1 MAKIFGIDTA
11 NLFKK
16 KGDAPAPGEEG
27 KGAIGKSLFNDSKL
41 VRRVG
46 ITGGL
51 IIFVFGG
58 YFIFINPSLNKQEN
72 KILEITKWNEQ
83 ILSCQSEI
91 DTLKQEV
98 ADLNN
103 QKKSRSGLFVT
114 DDEFEAFYADLTEA
128 SVLYRLTIK
137 DITRAEEVPVRQS

>member
-16 KGDAPAPGEEG
+16 KSDASAALGEEK
-27 KGAIGKSLFNDSKL
+27 KGAIGKSLFNDAKL
-41 VRRVG
+41 VRRAS

-58 YFIFINPSLNKQEN
+58 YFIFINPSLNKQED
-72 KILEITKWNEQ
+72 KIVEIDKWNQ
-83 ILSCQSEI
+83 QLISCNDEI
-91 DTLKQEV
+91 ENLKQEV
-98 ADLNN
+98 AELND
-103 QKKSRSGLFVT
+103 QKKSKSGLFVT

-137 DITRAEEVPVRQS
+137 DITRSCK